1 MENLPSFIN
10 QSIEA
15 SWQKA
20 SASLDAS
27 AKIYGYRVDS
37 VHTETF
43 KFLGGL
49 NRAEQK
55 TDENE
60 AKTNEEKKKLKKIS
74 SNGDTTLEKDIS
86 KINVDKFDLTFDV
99 DALFKT
105 MTAKFSDSGARG
117 LILKSLPLDE
127 NLDIL
132 LESNAVNNVNF
143 GKIRNLHDNKKISNN
158 KTLSALLESYI
169 YNYIQILFRIF
180 N

>member
-49 NRAEQK
+49 NRADQK
-55 TDENE
+55 ADDIEGKLNE
-60 AKTNEEKKKLKKIS
+60 DKKKLKRIAA
-74 SNGDTTLEKDIS
+74 NGESTLEKDIW
-86 KINVDKFDLTFDV
+86 KLDVEKFDLTFDV
-99 DALFKT
+99 DALFKS
-105 MTAKFSDSGARG
+105 MTAQFSDSGARG

-132 LESNAVNNVNF
+132 LESNNINNNENLGESNNSKEKKKVNN
-143 GKIRNLHDNKKISNN
+143 NKV
-158 KTLSALLESYI
+158 LSSLIESKY
-169 YNYIQILFRIF
+169 
-180 N
+180 

>member
-49 NRAEQK
+49 NRAEQRSE
-55 TDENE
+55 ENE
-60 AKTNEEKKKLKKIS
+60 AKTNDEKKKLKKIS
-74 SNGDTTLEKDIS
+74 SNGEATLEKDLS

-99 DALFKT
+99 DALFKM

-132 LESNAVNNVNF
+132 LESNAINNYNI
-143 GKIRNLHDNKKISNN
+143 GKKRNSHDNRKMSNN
-158 KTLSALLESYI
+158 KTLTAVIES
-169 YNYIQILFRIF
+169 NSS